1 MTDAIR
7 QIVLDFEGDLIAS
20 VKCGAGELKLESL
33 FDGAVYRLRLLKEGA
48 SSQVL
53 EAIFSAFFEM
63 KTKLKMAMETI
74 KS

>member
-1 MTDAIR
+1 MTDTLN
-7 QIVLDFEGDLIAS
+7 QIVADFEGDLIAS
-20 VKCGAGELKLESL
+20 VRCGASEAKLESL

-63 KTKLKMAMETI
+63 ETKLKMAMETI